1 MKVRKQRKYASRSI
15 SQATEQFTQVIQ
27 KLRGV
32 AFFTTVEQHLERIRR
47 EPHGQQR
54 CAELSVL
61 RNIAEGARKS
71 AVAVEALIVELE
83 KLERELECYRLAPW
97 AVKAVGDR
105 MDKIIDELL
114 GWSQEE
120 REQFAEFIRT
130 SSEYVQDP
138 ATSRIYPIRNVTK
151 Q

>member
-1 MKVRKQRKYASRSI
+1 M
-15 SQATEQFTQVIQ
+15 
-27 KLRGV
+27 G
-32 AFFTTVEQHLERIRR
+32 
-47 EPHGQQR
+47 
-54 CAELSVL
+54 
-61 RNIAEGARKS
+61 IAEGARKS

>member
-1 MKVRKQRKYASRSI
+1 
-15 SQATEQFTQVIQ
+15 
-27 KLRGV
+27 
-32 AFFTTVEQHLERIRR
+32 
-47 EPHGQQR
+47 
-54 CAELSVL
+54 
-61 RNIAEGARKS
+61 
-71 AVAVEALIVELE
+71 
-83 KLERELECYRLAPW
+83 
-97 AVKAVGDR
+97 